1 MVKVADSRC
10 NMKRIYPLFRFLIVC
25 VAGMCCAA
33 SAFSFEIEQ
42 STVPAPESVEN
53 KPDPAVRLY
62 ALNKIPDSVEVR
74 KRITNQW
81 FEAPIQTVIA
91 LPPQIYTDSKGY
103 SFKVSGRFAEDTK
116 GYYVI
121 SVVPELTDYG
131 FQGDSLVP
139 QGTWMVYR
147 NADTGVPLFIKI
159 YPRENSAL
167 SIFLRPAAKKSHAGK
182 SFVDV
187 SLYNAYVR
195 QDIAIGLD
203 FKLLYSLSLSEF
215 CLLTDD
221 IIPWGLF
228 DPPLIYSAVESM
240 SDIVQ
245 ARMVNLVCI
254 EDTCFDEDGKPI
266 YISDGSPQREEAINE
281 ASSTDDIRSEIVGG
295 VDSAG
300 FVKWVV
306 DGMIRPISGK
316 GTILSSLKRPTD
328 APHTHFS
335 KPYLEERN
343 LFFGLDWI
351 RNLAAAALSLNLG
364 KTVYPQDAGVDV
376 TCCPFALTSAMPPF
390 LSANMISMPPFLGY
404 EKNAGYQVA
413 YLNALL
419 YYLAITEP
427 GHFYLGC
434 INRSIGKPSLRE
446 YFKTAVFFPY
456 FDSWGCFHLDVFE
469 DGKQVSVEEYIQR
482 NSDAYTALVRI
493 RAPEIGL
500 FNP

>member
-1 MVKVADSRC
+1 
-10 NMKRIYPLFRFLIVC
+10 MKRIYPLFRFLIFLSAAVC
-25 VAGMCCAA
+25 CTA

-42 STVPAPESVEN
+42 STVQIETEPE
-53 KPDPAVRLY
+53 PTVRLY
-62 ALNKIPDSVEVR
+62 AINQIPDSAEVR
-74 KRITNQW
+74 KRITDTW
-81 FEAPIQTVIA
+81 FEAPIQTVMTL
-91 LPPQIYTDSKGY
+91 LPETYTDSKGY
-103 SFKVSGRFAEDTK
+103 SFKVSGKLAEDTA
-116 GYYVI
+116 GCYVI

-131 FQGDSLVP
+131 LHGESLVP
-139 QGTWMVYR
+139 QGTWKLYR
-147 NADTGVPLFIKI
+147 SIDTGLPHFIKI

-167 SIFLRPAAKKSHAGK
+167 SIFLRPAVKKAHTGK

-187 SLYNAYVR
+187 NLYNAYVR
-195 QDIAIGLD
+195 KDIAIGLD
-203 FKLLYSLSLSEF
+203 FKLLYSLALSELR
-215 CLLTDD
+215 LLTDD
-221 IIPWGLF
+221 VIPWGLF

-240 SDIVQ
+240 SNLVQ
-245 ARMVNLVCI
+245 ARMFQLVFI
-254 EDTCFDEDGKPI
+254 EDTCFDQDGNPV
-266 YISDGSPQREEAINE
+266 YITDASPQREEAIT
-281 ASSTDDIRSEIVGG
+281 AALRIDQIRSEILGG

-316 GTILSSLKRPTD
+316 GTILTSLKRPTD

-335 KPYLEERN
+335 TPYLEERN

-364 KTVYPQDAGVDV
+364 RTVYPQTAGIDV
-376 TCCPFALTSAMPPF
+376 TFCPFALTNSIP
-390 LSANMISMPPFLGY
+390 LSLSENTVSIPPFLGY
-404 EKNAGYQVA
+404 EKNAGYQVT

-434 INRSIGKPSLRE
+434 INRSVGNPSLRE
-446 YFKTAVFFPY
+446 YLTTAVFFPY
-456 FDSWGCFHLDVFE
+456 FDSWGSFHLDVFE
-469 DGKQVSVEEYIQR
+469 DGKQISVEEYIQR
-482 NSDAYTALVRI
+482 NSDAYAALVRI